1 MTDHYDDLPHI
12 ARMVEDHMPPEP
24 DRWPSGW
31 WFLPGLAVS
40 GVIWYIIFDLLGWL

>member
-12 ARMVEDHMPPEP
+12 ARMVEDHTPPEP

-31 WFLPGLAVS
+31 WIAPAFIVS
-40 GVIWYIIFDLLGWL
+40 GVCFRGVFKWLGWL